1 MRLLFL
7 SKRHPQQRDL
17 IERPFGRFYYLPKLL
32 AAMGHTVRVETI
44 SHRGLPEYQAMV
56 EGVSWTSRDVKPPRP
71 IKLYRSLLRDTL
83 AFKPDWVIGC
93 SDAWYGC
100 MAQWL
105 AHAAGARLAIDAYDN
120 YEAYMPWNIPLHRMW
135 RRSIDKADLVTAAG
149 PGLASRLQGHRRSG
163 RAVEILP
170 MAADPQF
177 APADKQ
183 PSRARL
189 GLPQDIP
196 LLGYV
201 GSWSANRGS
210 SLLLDALKM
219 VRALRPE
226 ARLVVSGK
234 PPAYVTETDGVIH
247 CGYVEDAALP
257 ALINSL
263 DIACVVTANTE
274 FGRYSYP
281 AKLCEAMACQ
291 VPIVATATEPVR
303 WMLDNDETHLA
314 EPGDAESFSRKML
327 NLLDHPQRAYSYT
340 HSWSTIAADF
350 SMLLQHSASNLATP

>member
-17 IERPFGRFYYLPKLL
+17 IERPFGRFYYLPTLL

-44 SHRGLPEYQAMV
+44 SHRGLPELQTIIN
-56 EGVSWTSRDVKPPRP
+56 GVSWSSRDVKPPRP
-71 IKLYRSLLRDTL
+71 IKLYRSLLKDTL
-83 AFKPDWVIGC
+83 DFQPDWIIGC

-100 MAQWL
+100 LAQWL
-105 AHAAGARLAIDAYDN
+105 AHVTKARLAIDAYDN

-135 RRSIDKADLVTAAG
+135 RRSVNKADLVTAAG
-149 PGLASRLQGHRRSG
+149 PGLAFRLQSYRQSG

-177 APADKQ
+177 APANKEQ
-183 PSRARL
+183 SRASL
-189 GLPQDIP
+189 GLPQDVP

-210 SLLLDALKM
+210 SLLIDALDA
-219 VRALRPE
+219 VRSIRPDV
-226 ARLVVSGK
+226 RLITSGK
-234 PPAYVTETDGVIH
+234 PPAYVTEAAGVTQ
-247 CGYVEDAALP
+247 CGYVEDSALP
-257 ALINSL
+257 SLISAL
-263 DIACVVTANTE
+263 DVACVVTANTE

-291 VPIVATATEPVR
+291 VPVVATATEPVR
-303 WMLDNDETHLA
+303 WMLHGDEAHLA
-314 EPGDAESFSRKML
+314 EPGDAESFSRKIMG
-327 NLLDHPQRAYSYT
+327 LLDLPRSTYSYS
-340 HSWSTIAADF
+340 HSWSTVAAEF
-350 SMLLQHSASNLATP
+350 SALLQAEDERA